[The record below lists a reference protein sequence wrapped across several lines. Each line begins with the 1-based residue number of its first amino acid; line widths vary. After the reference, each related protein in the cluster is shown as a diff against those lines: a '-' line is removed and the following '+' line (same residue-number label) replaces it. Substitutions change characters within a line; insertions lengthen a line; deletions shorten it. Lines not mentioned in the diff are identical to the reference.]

1 MPAKQGEQVRREK
14 ISQPR
19 TTRQYSIF
27 RRFLELITENHSILT
42 ENIANIVRLLRNFL
56 EETLDQQARTV
67 WT

>member
-1 MPAKQGEQVRREK
+1 MPAKQGDQVRREK

-19 TTRQYSIF
+19 TTRQYLML

-56 EETLDQQARTV
+56 EETLDQQARTG